1 MNEKYIKKLELNK
14 IIDILSSYCITEIGK
29 NFLHDIEPS
38 NNKLIVKH
46 LLSETTQARSL
57 ISQSGNLPIAD
68 IHDFNI
74 ISKLLKSDI
83 ALSCGNLL
91 NVGHILRISRNL
103 KSYFSSVDDV
113 SKYDSIEN
121 YFGNLYTNID
131 LENNIFKS
139 ILDENTVADEASPA
153 LASLRRKKRNLE
165 ASIKDNLSKL
175 IHSSTYSKYI
185 MDPIVTIRNDRYVIP
200 VKVEYKDNIK
210 GFVHDISYSGST
222 VFIEPISIF
231 ELNNQVHNL
240 QLEEN
245 VEIER
250 ILKNL
255 SDSIIP
261 IVNNIEISLDSIG
274 NLDLIFAKAKFSN
287 KFKCIE
293 PIINEEKFINF
304 KEARHPLIDEK
315 IVVPI
320 DIEIGNKYTSLI
332 ITGPNTGGK
341 TVTLKTVGLL
351 CLMAYLGLHIPVKDG
366 SSLYVFDNIFA
377 DIGDEQS
384 IQESLSTFSSHMLN
398 IIEIYKQAT
407 SKSLI
412 LVDELGSGT
421 DPIQGANLAISILEY
436 FNKLGALSLAT
447 THYQEIKNYALVTD
461 GFENASSEFDI
472 ENLKPTYKL
481 LVGVPGKSN
490 AFAITKRLGM
500 PDSILTRAEELMND
514 EHISVEELI
523 KNIYDDKVEIE
534 KEKDKIKQNSNQIEL
549 LRKSFDTKNSQL
561 STKENDIIEKA
572 KIKAREILLNAK
584 KEANSIISSLNELY
598 NKADAHALKQANS
611 IRNRLNEDIKNT
623 SSSSNTDNNLENP
636 SKLENINIGM
646 TVFIKT
652 LNQNGT
658 ILTLPNKSNEV
669 QIQIG
674 SMKMNIKTDKLVAV
688 KNNTQKSNTDKSF
701 NNRSFNNRLK
711 SKTAVT
717 EINVIGETVEEA
729 IFVIDK
735 FLDDSVLANLESVR
749 IVHGK
754 GTGKLRQGIHKF
766 LKTNAHVESFR
777 LGTFGEGEAGVTVV
791 KLKGTE
797 TETGTGKRDGS
808 L

>member
-14 IIDILSSYCITEIGK
+14 IIDVLESYCVTEIGK
-29 NFLHDIEPS
+29 QLLHNVEPS
-38 NNKLIVKH
+38 SNKLIVKH
-46 LLSETTQARSL
+46 LLSETTQAKNL
-57 ISQSGNLPIAD
+57 IAQNSNPPIAD
-68 IHDFNI
+68 VQDFSQ
-74 ISKLLKSDI
+74 ISKLLKSNM

-91 NVGHILRISRNL
+91 KVGHILKISRNL
-103 KSYFSSVDDV
+103 KSYFSSIDDV

-121 YFGNLYTNID
+121 YFDNLYTNID

-139 ILDENTVADEASPA
+139 ILDESTVADEASSA
-153 LASLRRKKRNLE
+153 LSNLRRKRRNLE
-165 ASIKDNLSKL
+165 SSIKENLNKF
-175 IHSSTYSKYI
+175 IHSSTYSKFI

-200 VKVEYKDNIK
+200 IKVEYKDNVK

-231 ELNNQVHNL
+231 ELNNQAHNL

-255 SDSIIP
+255 SDSLIP
-261 IVNNIEISLDSIG
+261 IVNNIEISLNSIA

-287 KFKCIE
+287 KFKCVE
-293 PIINEEKFINF
+293 PIINEEKFIDF

-315 IVVPI
+315 VVVPI
-320 DIEIGNKYTSLI
+320 DVEIGNKYTSLI

-351 CLMAYLGLHIPVKDG
+351 CLMAYLGLHIPTKDG

-436 FNKLGALSLAT
+436 FHKLGTLSLAT

-514 EHISVEELI
+514 EHIDVEELI

-549 LRKSFDTKNSQL
+549 LRKNFDNKNTQL
-561 STKENDIIEKA
+561 STRENDIIEKA
-572 KIKAREILLNAK
+572 KMQAREILLNAK

-598 NKADAHALKQANS
+598 NNADAQALKKANS
-611 IRNRLNEDIKNT
+611 IRNKLNENIKNNN
-623 SSSSNTDNNLENP
+623 SSTTTNNLSEP
-636 SKLENINIGM
+636 STTLENVTIGM
-646 TVFIKT
+646 TVLVKT

-658 ILTLPNKSNEV
+658 VLTLPNKSNEV
-669 QIQIG
+669 QVQIG
-674 SMKMNIKTDKLVAV
+674 SMKMTVKTDKLVAI
-688 KNNTQKSNTDKSF
+688 KNNTQKSNNKQKSF
-701 NNRSFNNRLK
+701 SSRNFNNKLK

-729 IFVIDK
+729 IFVVDK
-735 FLDDSVLANLESVR
+735 FLDDSALANLSTVR

-754 GTGKLRQGIHKF
+754 GTGKLRQGIHNF
-766 LKTNAHVESFR
+766 LKTNSHVKSFR
-777 LGTFGEGEAGVTVV
+777 LGTFGEGETGVTVV
-791 KLKGTE
+791 ELK
-797 TETGTGKRDGS
+797 
-808 L
+808 

>member
-14 IIDILSSYCITEIGK
+14 IIDVLESYCVTEIGK
-29 NFLHDIEPS
+29 QLLHNIEPS
-38 NNKLIVKH
+38 SNKLIVKH
-46 LLSETTQARSL
+46 LLSETTQAKNL
-57 ISQSGNLPIAD
+57 IAQNSNPPIAD
-68 IHDFNI
+68 VQDFSQ
-74 ISKLLKSDI
+74 ISKLLKSNM

-91 NVGHILRISRNL
+91 KVGHILKISRNL
-103 KSYFSSVDDV
+103 KSYFSSIDDV

-121 YFGNLYTNID
+121 YFDNLYTNID

-139 ILDENTVADEASPA
+139 ILDESTVADEASSA
-153 LASLRRKKRNLE
+153 LSNLRRKRRNLE
-165 ASIKDNLSKL
+165 SSIKENLNKF
-175 IHSSTYSKYI
+175 IHSSTYSKFI

-200 VKVEYKDNIK
+200 IKVEYKDNVK

-231 ELNNQVHNL
+231 ELNNQAHNL

-255 SDSIIP
+255 SDSLIP
-261 IVNNIEISLDSIG
+261 IVNNIEISLNSIA

-287 KFKCIE
+287 KFKCVE
-293 PIINEEKFINF
+293 PIINEEKFIDF

-315 IVVPI
+315 VVVPI
-320 DIEIGNKYTSLI
+320 DVEIGNKYTSLI

-351 CLMAYLGLHIPVKDG
+351 CLMAYLGLHIPAKDG

-436 FNKLGALSLAT
+436 FHKLGTLSLAT

-514 EHISVEELI
+514 EHIDVEELI

-549 LRKSFDTKNSQL
+549 LRKNFDNKNTQL
-561 STKENDIIEKA
+561 STRENDIIEKA
-572 KIKAREILLNAK
+572 KMQAREILLNAK

-598 NKADAHALKQANS
+598 NNADAQALKKANS
-611 IRNRLNEDIKNT
+611 IRNKLNEDIKNNN
-623 SSSSNTDNNLENP
+623 SSTTPNNLSEP
-636 SKLENINIGM
+636 STTLENVAIGM
-646 TVFIKT
+646 TVLVKT

-658 ILTLPNKSNEV
+658 VLTLPNKSNEV
-669 QIQIG
+669 QVQIG
-674 SMKMNIKTDKLVAV
+674 SMKMTVKTDKLVAI
-688 KNNTQKSNTDKSF
+688 KNNTQKSNNKQKSF
-701 NNRSFNNRLK
+701 SSRNFNNKLK

-729 IFVIDK
+729 IFVVDK
-735 FLDDSVLANLESVR
+735 FLDDSALANLSTVR

-754 GTGKLRQGIHKF
+754 GTGKLRQGIHNF
-766 LKTNAHVESFR
+766 LKTNSHVKSFR
-777 LGTFGEGEAGVTVV
+777 LGTFGEGETGVTVV
-791 KLKGTE
+791 ELK
-797 TETGTGKRDGS
+797 
-808 L
+808 

>member
-14 IIDILSSYCITEIGK
+14 IIDVLESYCVTEIGK
-29 NFLHDIEPS
+29 QLLHNIEPS
-38 NNKLIVKH
+38 SNKLIVKH
-46 LLSETTQARSL
+46 LLSETTQAKNL
-57 ISQSGNLPIAD
+57 IAQNSNPPIAD
-68 IHDFNI
+68 IQDFSQ
-74 ISKLLKSDI
+74 ISKLLKSNM

-91 NVGHILRISRNL
+91 KVGHILKISRNL
-103 KSYFSSVDDV
+103 KSYFSSIDDV

-121 YFGNLYTNID
+121 YFDNLYTNID

-139 ILDENTVADEASPA
+139 ILDESTVADEASSA
-153 LASLRRKKRNLE
+153 LSNLRRKRRNLE
-165 ASIKDNLSKL
+165 SSIKENLNKF
-175 IHSSTYSKYI
+175 IHSSTYSKFI

-200 VKVEYKDNIK
+200 IKVEYKDNVK

-231 ELNNQVHNL
+231 ELNNQAHNL

-255 SDSIIP
+255 SDSLIP
-261 IVNNIEISLDSIG
+261 IVNNIEISLNSIA

-287 KFKCIE
+287 KFKCVE
-293 PIINEEKFINF
+293 PIINEEKFIDF

-315 IVVPI
+315 VVVPI
-320 DIEIGNKYTSLI
+320 DVEIGNKYTSLI

-351 CLMAYLGLHIPVKDG
+351 CLMAYLGLHIPAKDG

-407 SKSLI
+407 SRSLI

-436 FNKLGALSLAT
+436 FHKLGTLSLAT

-514 EHISVEELI
+514 EHIDVEELI

-549 LRKSFDTKNSQL
+549 LRKNFDNKNTQL
-561 STKENDIIEKA
+561 STRENDIIEKA
-572 KIKAREILLNAK
+572 KMQAREILLNAK

-598 NKADAHALKQANS
+598 NNADSQALKKANS
-611 IRNRLNEDIKNT
+611 IRNKLNEDIKNNN
-623 SSSSNTDNNLENP
+623 SSTTPYNLSEPSTTLENVT
-636 SKLENINIGM
+636 IGM
-646 TVFIKT
+646 TVLVKT

-658 ILTLPNKSNEV
+658 VLTLPNKSNEV
-669 QIQIG
+669 QVQIG
-674 SMKMNIKTDKLVAV
+674 SMKMTVKTDKLVAI
-688 KNNTQKSNTDKSF
+688 KNNTQKSNNKQKSF
-701 NNRSFNNRLK
+701 SSRNFNNKLK

-729 IFVIDK
+729 IFVVDK
-735 FLDDSVLANLESVR
+735 FLDDSALANLSTVR

-754 GTGKLRQGIHKF
+754 GTGKLRQGIHNF
-766 LKTNAHVESFR
+766 LKTNSHVKSFR
-777 LGTFGEGEAGVTVV
+777 LGTFGEGETGVTVV
-791 KLKGTE
+791 ELK
-797 TETGTGKRDGS
+797 
-808 L
+808 

>member
-14 IIDILSSYCITEIGK
+14 IIDVLESYCVTEIGK
-29 NFLHDIEPS
+29 QLLHNIEPS
-38 NNKLIVKH
+38 SNKLIVKH
-46 LLSETTQARSL
+46 LLSETTQAKNL
-57 ISQSGNLPIAD
+57 IAQNSNPPIAD
-68 IHDFNI
+68 IQDFSQ
-74 ISKLLKSDI
+74 ISKLLKSNM

-91 NVGHILRISRNL
+91 KVGHILKISRNL
-103 KSYFSSVDDV
+103 KSYFSSIDDV

-121 YFGNLYTNID
+121 YFDNLYTNID

-139 ILDENTVADEASPA
+139 ILDESTVADEASYA
-153 LASLRRKKRNLE
+153 LSNLRRKRRNLE
-165 ASIKDNLSKL
+165 SSIKENLNKF
-175 IHSSTYSKYI
+175 IHSSTYSKFI

-200 VKVEYKDNIK
+200 IKVEYKDNVK

-231 ELNNQVHNL
+231 ELNNQAHNL

-255 SDSIIP
+255 SDSLIP
-261 IVNNIEISLDSIG
+261 IVNNIEISLNSIA

-287 KFKCIE
+287 KFKCVE
-293 PIINEEKFINF
+293 PIINEEKFIDF

-315 IVVPI
+315 VVVPI
-320 DIEIGNKYTSLI
+320 DVEIGNKYTSLI

-351 CLMAYLGLHIPVKDG
+351 CLMAYLGLHIPAKDG

-407 SKSLI
+407 SRSLI

-421 DPIQGANLAISILEY
+421 DHIQGANLAISILEY
-436 FNKLGALSLAT
+436 FHKLGTLSLAT

-514 EHISVEELI
+514 EHIDVEELI

-549 LRKSFDTKNSQL
+549 LRKNFDNKNTQL
-561 STKENDIIEKA
+561 STRENDIIEKA
-572 KIKAREILLNAK
+572 KMQAREILLNAK

-598 NKADAHALKQANS
+598 NNADAQALKKANS
-611 IRNRLNEDIKNT
+611 IRNKLNEDIKNNN
-623 SSSSNTDNNLENP
+623 SSTTPNNLSEP
-636 SKLENINIGM
+636 STTLENVTIGM
-646 TVFIKT
+646 TVLVKT

-658 ILTLPNKSNEV
+658 VLTLPNKSNEV
-669 QIQIG
+669 QVQIG
-674 SMKMNIKTDKLVAV
+674 SMKMTVKTDKLVAI
-688 KNNTQKSNTDKSF
+688 KNNTQKSNNKQKSF
-701 NNRSFNNRLK
+701 SSRNFNNKLK

-717 EINVIGETVEEA
+717 EINIIGETVEEA
-729 IFVIDK
+729 IFVVDK
-735 FLDDSVLANLESVR
+735 FLDDSALANLSTVR

-754 GTGKLRQGIHKF
+754 GTGKLRQGIHNF
-766 LKTNAHVESFR
+766 LKTNSHVKSFR
-777 LGTFGEGEAGVTVV
+777 LGTFGEGETGVTVV
-791 KLKGTE
+791 ELK
-797 TETGTGKRDGS
+797 
-808 L
+808 

>member
-14 IIDILSSYCITEIGK
+14 IIDVLESYCVTEIGK
-29 NFLHDIEPS
+29 QLLHNIEPS
-38 NNKLIVKH
+38 SNKLIVKH
-46 LLSETTQARSL
+46 LLS
-57 ISQSGNLPIAD
+57 
-68 IHDFNI
+68 
-74 ISKLLKSDI
+74 KLLKSNM

-91 NVGHILRISRNL
+91 KVGHILKISRNL
-103 KSYFSSVDDV
+103 KSYFSSIDDV

-121 YFGNLYTNID
+121 YFDNLYTNID

-139 ILDENTVADEASPA
+139 ILDESTVADEASYA
-153 LASLRRKKRNLE
+153 LSNLRRKRRNLE
-165 ASIKDNLSKL
+165 SSIKENLNKF
-175 IHSSTYSKYI
+175 IHSSTYSKFI

-200 VKVEYKDNIK
+200 IKVEYKDNVK

-231 ELNNQVHNL
+231 ELNNQAHNL

-255 SDSIIP
+255 SDSLIP
-261 IVNNIEISLDSIG
+261 IVNNIEISLNSIA

-287 KFKCIE
+287 KFKCVE
-293 PIINEEKFINF
+293 PIINEEKFIDF

-315 IVVPI
+315 VVVPI
-320 DIEIGNKYTSLI
+320 DVEIGNKYTSLI

-351 CLMAYLGLHIPVKDG
+351 CLMAYLGLHIPAKDG

-407 SKSLI
+407 SRSLI

-421 DPIQGANLAISILEY
+421 DHIQGANLAISILEY
-436 FNKLGALSLAT
+436 FHKLGTLSLAT

-514 EHISVEELI
+514 EHIDVEELI

-549 LRKSFDTKNSQL
+549 LRKNFDNKNTQL
-561 STKENDIIEKA
+561 STRENDIIEKA
-572 KIKAREILLNAK
+572 KMQAREILLNAK

-598 NKADAHALKQANS
+598 NNADAQALKKANS
-611 IRNRLNEDIKNT
+611 IRNKLNEDIKNNN
-623 SSSSNTDNNLENP
+623 SSTTPNNLSEP
-636 SKLENINIGM
+636 STTLENVTIGM
-646 TVFIKT
+646 TVLVKT

-658 ILTLPNKSNEV
+658 VLTLPNKSNEV
-669 QIQIG
+669 QVQIG
-674 SMKMNIKTDKLVAV
+674 SMKMTVKTDKLVAI
-688 KNNTQKSNTDKSF
+688 KNNTQKSNNKQKSF
-701 NNRSFNNRLK
+701 SSRNFNNKLK

-717 EINVIGETVEEA
+717 EINIIGETVEEA
-729 IFVIDK
+729 IFVVDK
-735 FLDDSVLANLESVR
+735 FLDDSALANLSTVR

-754 GTGKLRQGIHKF
+754 GTGKLRQGIHNF
-766 LKTNAHVESFR
+766 LKTNSHVKSFR
-777 LGTFGEGEAGVTVV
+777 LGTFGEGETGVTVV
-791 KLKGTE
+791 ELK
-797 TETGTGKRDGS
+797 
-808 L
+808 

>member
-14 IIDILSSYCITEIGK
+14 IIDVLESYCVTEIGK
-29 NFLHDIEPS
+29 QLLHNIEPS
-38 NNKLIVKH
+38 SNKLIVKH
-46 LLSETTQARSL
+46 LLSETTQAKNL
-57 ISQSGNLPIAD
+57 IAQNSNPPIAD
-68 IHDFNI
+68 IQDFSQ
-74 ISKLLKSDI
+74 ISKLLKSNM

-91 NVGHILRISRNL
+91 KVGHILKISRNL
-103 KSYFSSVDDV
+103 KSYFSSIDDV

-121 YFGNLYTNID
+121 YFDNLYTNID

-139 ILDENTVADEASPA
+139 ILDESTVADEASYA
-153 LASLRRKKRNLE
+153 LSNLRRKRRNLE
-165 ASIKDNLSKL
+165 SSIKENLNKF
-175 IHSSTYSKYI
+175 IHSSTYSKFI

-200 VKVEYKDNIK
+200 IKVEYKDNVK

-231 ELNNQVHNL
+231 ELNNQAHNL

-255 SDSIIP
+255 SDSLIP
-261 IVNNIEISLDSIG
+261 IVNNIEISLNSIA

-287 KFKCIE
+287 KFKCVE
-293 PIINEEKFINF
+293 PIINEEKFIDF

-315 IVVPI
+315 VVVPI
-320 DIEIGNKYTSLI
+320 DVEIGNKYTSLI

-351 CLMAYLGLHIPVKDG
+351 CLMAYLGLHIPAKDG

-407 SKSLI
+407 SRSLI

-436 FNKLGALSLAT
+436 FHKLGTLSLAT

-514 EHISVEELI
+514 EHIDVEELI

-549 LRKSFDTKNSQL
+549 LRKNFDNKNTQL
-561 STKENDIIEKA
+561 STRENDIIEKA
-572 KIKAREILLNAK
+572 KMQAREILLNAK

-598 NKADAHALKQANS
+598 NNADSQALKKANS
-611 IRNRLNEDIKNT
+611 IRNKLNEDIKNNN
-623 SSSSNTDNNLENP
+623 SSTTPYNLSEPSTTLENVT
-636 SKLENINIGM
+636 IGM
-646 TVFIKT
+646 TVLVKT

-658 ILTLPNKSNEV
+658 VLTLPNKSNEV
-669 QIQIG
+669 QVQIG
-674 SMKMNIKTDKLVAV
+674 SMKMTVKTDKLVAI
-688 KNNTQKSNTDKSF
+688 KNNTQKSNNKQKSF
-701 NNRSFNNRLK
+701 SSRNFNNKLK

-729 IFVIDK
+729 IFVVDK
-735 FLDDSVLANLESVR
+735 FLDDSALANLSTVR

-754 GTGKLRQGIHKF
+754 GTGKLRQGIHNF
-766 LKTNAHVESFR
+766 LKTNSHVKSFR
-777 LGTFGEGEAGVTVV
+777 LGTFGEGETGVTVV
-791 KLKGTE
+791 ELK
-797 TETGTGKRDGS
+797 
-808 L
+808 

>member
-1 MNEKYIKKLELNK
+1 
-14 IIDILSSYCITEIGK
+14 
-29 NFLHDIEPS
+29 
-38 NNKLIVKH
+38 
-46 LLSETTQARSL
+46 
-57 ISQSGNLPIAD
+57 
-68 IHDFNI
+68 
-74 ISKLLKSDI
+74 
-83 ALSCGNLL
+83 
-91 NVGHILRISRNL
+91 
-103 KSYFSSVDDV
+103 
-113 SKYDSIEN
+113 
-121 YFGNLYTNID
+121 
-131 LENNIFKS
+131 
-139 ILDENTVADEASPA
+139 
-153 LASLRRKKRNLE
+153 
-165 ASIKDNLSKL
+165 
-175 IHSSTYSKYI
+175 
-185 MDPIVTIRNDRYVIP
+185 
-200 VKVEYKDNIK
+200 
-210 GFVHDISYSGST
+210 
-222 VFIEPISIF
+222 
-231 ELNNQVHNL
+231 
-240 QLEEN
+240 
-245 VEIER
+245 
-250 ILKNL
+250 
-255 SDSIIP
+255 
-261 IVNNIEISLDSIG
+261 
-274 NLDLIFAKAKFSN
+274 
-287 KFKCIE
+287 
-293 PIINEEKFINF
+293 
-304 KEARHPLIDEK
+304 
-315 IVVPI
+315 
-320 DIEIGNKYTSLI
+320 
-332 ITGPNTGGK
+332 
-341 TVTLKTVGLL
+341 
-351 CLMAYLGLHIPVKDG
+351 
-366 SSLYVFDNIFA
+366 
-377 DIGDEQS
+377 
-384 IQESLSTFSSHMLN
+384 
-398 IIEIYKQAT
+398 
-407 SKSLI
+407 
-412 LVDELGSGT
+412 
-421 DPIQGANLAISILEY
+421 
-436 FNKLGALSLAT
+436 
-447 THYQEIKNYALVTD
+447 
-461 GFENASSEFDI
+461 
-472 ENLKPTYKL
+472 
-481 LVGVPGKSN
+481 
-490 AFAITKRLGM
+490 
-500 PDSILTRAEELMND
+500 MND

-572 KIKAREILLNAK
+572 KIQAREILLNAK

-611 IRNRLNEDIKNT
+611 IRNKLNEDIKNT

-797 TETGTGKRDGS
+797 TGKRDGS

>member
-14 IIDILSSYCITEIGK
+14 IIDVLEYYCVTEIGK
-29 NFLHDIEPS
+29 QLLHNIEPS
-38 NNKLIVKH
+38 SNKLIVKH
-46 LLSETTQARSL
+46 LLSETTQAKNL
-57 ISQSGNLPIAD
+57 IAQNSNPPIAD
-68 IHDFNI
+68 VQDFSQ
-74 ISKLLKSDI
+74 ISKLLKSNM

-91 NVGHILRISRNL
+91 KVGHILKISRNL
-103 KSYFSSVDDV
+103 KSYFSSIDDV

-121 YFGNLYTNID
+121 YFDNLYTNID

-139 ILDENTVADEASPA
+139 ILDESTVADEASSA
-153 LASLRRKKRNLE
+153 LSNLRRKRRNLE
-165 ASIKDNLSKL
+165 SSIKENLNKF
-175 IHSSTYSKYI
+175 IHSSTYSKFI

-200 VKVEYKDNIK
+200 IKVEYKDNVK

-231 ELNNQVHNL
+231 ELNNQAHNL

-255 SDSIIP
+255 SDSLIP
-261 IVNNIEISLDSIG
+261 IVNNIEISLNSIA

-287 KFKCIE
+287 KFKCVE
-293 PIINEEKFINF
+293 PIINEEKFIDF

-315 IVVPI
+315 VVVPI
-320 DIEIGNKYTSLI
+320 DVEIGNKYTSLI

-351 CLMAYLGLHIPVKDG
+351 CLMAYLGLHIPAKDG

-436 FNKLGALSLAT
+436 FHKLGTLSLAT

-514 EHISVEELI
+514 EHIDVEELI

-549 LRKSFDTKNSQL
+549 LRKNFDNKNTQL
-561 STKENDIIEKA
+561 STRENDIIEKA
-572 KIKAREILLNAK
+572 KMQAREILLNAK

-598 NKADAHALKQANS
+598 NNADAQALKKANS
-611 IRNRLNEDIKNT
+611 IRNKLNEDIKNNN
-623 SSSSNTDNNLENP
+623 SSTTPNNLSEP
-636 SKLENINIGM
+636 STTLENVTIGM
-646 TVFIKT
+646 TVLVKT

-658 ILTLPNKSNEV
+658 VLTLPNKSNEV
-669 QIQIG
+669 QVQIG
-674 SMKMNIKTDKLVAV
+674 SMKMTVKTDKLVAI
-688 KNNTQKSNTDKSF
+688 KNNTQKSNNKPKSF
-701 NNRSFNNRLK
+701 SSRNFNNKLK

-729 IFVIDK
+729 IFVVDK
-735 FLDDSVLANLESVR
+735 FLDDSALANLSTVR

-754 GTGKLRQGIHKF
+754 GTGKLRQGIHNF
-766 LKTNAHVESFR
+766 LKTNSHVKSFR
-777 LGTFGEGEAGVTVV
+777 LGTFGEGETGVTVV
-791 KLKGTE
+791 ELK
-797 TETGTGKRDGS
+797 
-808 L
+808 

>member
-14 IIDILSSYCITEIGK
+14 IIDVLEYYCVTEIGK
-29 NFLHDIEPS
+29 QLLHNIEPS
-38 NNKLIVKH
+38 SNKLIVKH
-46 LLSETTQARSL
+46 LLSETTQAKNL
-57 ISQSGNLPIAD
+57 IAQNSNPPIAD
-68 IHDFNI
+68 VQDFSQ
-74 ISKLLKSDI
+74 ISKLLKSNM

-91 NVGHILRISRNL
+91 KVGHILKISRNL
-103 KSYFSSVDDV
+103 KSYFSSIDDV

-121 YFGNLYTNID
+121 YFDNLYTNID

-139 ILDENTVADEASPA
+139 ILDESTVADEASSA
-153 LASLRRKKRNLE
+153 LSNLRRKRRNLE
-165 ASIKDNLSKL
+165 SSIKENLNKF
-175 IHSSTYSKYI
+175 IHSSTYSKFI

-200 VKVEYKDNIK
+200 IKVEYKDNVK

-231 ELNNQVHNL
+231 ELNNQAHNL

-255 SDSIIP
+255 SDSLIP
-261 IVNNIEISLDSIG
+261 IVNNIEISLNSIA

-287 KFKCIE
+287 KFKCVE
-293 PIINEEKFINF
+293 PIINEEKFIDF

-315 IVVPI
+315 VVVPI
-320 DIEIGNKYTSLI
+320 DVEIGNKYTSLI

-351 CLMAYLGLHIPVKDG
+351 CLMAYLGLHIPAKDG

-436 FNKLGALSLAT
+436 FHKLGTLSLAT

-514 EHISVEELI
+514 EHIDVEELI

-549 LRKSFDTKNSQL
+549 LRKNFDNKNTQL
-561 STKENDIIEKA
+561 STRENDIIEKA
-572 KIKAREILLNAK
+572 KMQAREILLNAK

-598 NKADAHALKQANS
+598 NNADAQALKKANS
-611 IRNRLNEDIKNT
+611 IRNKLNEDIKNNN
-623 SSSSNTDNNLENP
+623 SSTTPNNLSEP
-636 SKLENINIGM
+636 STTLENVTIGM
-646 TVFIKT
+646 TVLVKT
-652 LNQNGT
+652 LNPNGT
-658 ILTLPNKSNEV
+658 VLTLPNKSNEV
-669 QIQIG
+669 QVQIG
-674 SMKMNIKTDKLVAV
+674 SMKMTVKTDKLVAI
-688 KNNTQKSNTDKSF
+688 KNNTQKSNNKQKSF
-701 NNRSFNNRLK
+701 SSRNFNNKLK

-729 IFVIDK
+729 IFVVDK
-735 FLDDSVLANLESVR
+735 FLDDSALANLSTVR

-754 GTGKLRQGIHKF
+754 GTGKLRQGIHNF
-766 LKTNAHVESFR
+766 LKTNSHVKSFR
-777 LGTFGEGEAGVTVV
+777 LGTFGEGETGVTVV
-791 KLKGTE
+791 ELK
-797 TETGTGKRDGS
+797 
-808 L
+808 

>member
-14 IIDILSSYCITEIGK
+14 IIAVLESYCVTEIGK
-29 NFLHDIEPS
+29 QLLHNIEPS
-38 NNKLIVKH
+38 SNKLIVKH
-46 LLSETTQARSL
+46 LLSETTQAKNL
-57 ISQSGNLPIAD
+57 IAQNSNPPIVDVQDFSQ
-68 IHDFNI
+68 
-74 ISKLLKSDI
+74 ISKLLKSNM

-91 NVGHILRISRNL
+91 KVGHILKISRNL
-103 KSYFSSVDDV
+103 KSYFSSIDDV

-121 YFGNLYTNID
+121 YFDNLYTNID

-139 ILDENTVADEASPA
+139 ILDESTVADGASSA
-153 LASLRRKKRNLE
+153 LSNLRRKRRNLE
-165 ASIKDNLSKL
+165 SSIKENLNKF
-175 IHSSTYSKYI
+175 IHSSTYSKFI

-200 VKVEYKDNIK
+200 IKVEYKDNVK

-231 ELNNQVHNL
+231 ELNNQAHNL

-255 SDSIIP
+255 SDSLIP
-261 IVNNIEISLDSIG
+261 IVNNIEISLNSIA

-287 KFKCIE
+287 KFKCVE
-293 PIINEEKFINF
+293 PIINKEKFIDF

-315 IVVPI
+315 VVVPI
-320 DIEIGNKYTSLI
+320 DVEIGNKYTSLI

-351 CLMAYLGLHIPVKDG
+351 CLMAYLGLHIPAKDG

-407 SKSLI
+407 SRSLI

-436 FNKLGALSLAT
+436 FHKLGTLSLAT

-514 EHISVEELI
+514 EHIDVEELI

-549 LRKSFDTKNSQL
+549 LRKNFDNKNTQL
-561 STKENDIIEKA
+561 STRENDIIEKA
-572 KIKAREILLNAK
+572 KMQAREILLNAK

-598 NKADAHALKQANS
+598 NNADAQALKKANS
-611 IRNRLNEDIKNT
+611 IRNKLNEDIKNNN
-623 SSSSNTDNNLENP
+623 SSTTPNNLSEP
-636 SKLENINIGM
+636 STTLENVTIGM
-646 TVFIKT
+646 TVLVKT

-658 ILTLPNKSNEV
+658 VLTLPNKSNEV
-669 QIQIG
+669 QVQIG
-674 SMKMNIKTDKLVAV
+674 SMKMTVKTDKLVAI
-688 KNNTQKSNTDKSF
+688 KNNTQKSNNKQKSF
-701 NNRSFNNRLK
+701 SSRNFNNKLK

-729 IFVIDK
+729 IFVVDK
-735 FLDDSVLANLESVR
+735 FLDDSALANLSTVR

-754 GTGKLRQGIHKF
+754 GTGKLRQGIHNF
-766 LKTNAHVESFR
+766 LKTNSHVKSFR
-777 LGTFGEGEAGVTVV
+777 LGTFGEGETGVTVV
-791 KLKGTE
+791 ELK
-797 TETGTGKRDGS
+797 
-808 L
+808 

>member
-14 IIDILSSYCITEIGK
+14 IIDVLESYCVTEIGK
-29 NFLHDIEPS
+29 QLLHNVEPS
-38 NNKLIVKH
+38 SNKLIVKH
-46 LLSETTQARSL
+46 LLSETTQAKNL
-57 ISQSGNLPIAD
+57 IAQNSNPPIAD
-68 IHDFNI
+68 VQDFSQ
-74 ISKLLKSDI
+74 ISKLLKSNM

-91 NVGHILRISRNL
+91 KVGHILKISRNL
-103 KSYFSSVDDV
+103 KSYFSSIDDV

-121 YFGNLYTNID
+121 YFDNLYTNID

-139 ILDENTVADEASPA
+139 ILDESTVADEASSA
-153 LASLRRKKRNLE
+153 LSNLRRKRRNLE
-165 ASIKDNLSKL
+165 SSIKENLNKF
-175 IHSSTYSKYI
+175 IHSSTYSKFI

-200 VKVEYKDNIK
+200 IKVEYKDNVK

-231 ELNNQVHNL
+231 ELNNQAHNL

-255 SDSIIP
+255 SDSLIP
-261 IVNNIEISLDSIG
+261 IVNNIEISLNSIA

-287 KFKCIE
+287 KFKCVE
-293 PIINEEKFINF
+293 PIINEEKFIDF

-315 IVVPI
+315 VVVPI
-320 DIEIGNKYTSLI
+320 DVEIGNKYTSLI

-351 CLMAYLGLHIPVKDG
+351 CLMAYLGLHIPAKDG

-436 FNKLGALSLAT
+436 FHKLGTLSLAT
-447 THYQEIKNYALVTD
+447 THYQEIKNYALVKD

-514 EHISVEELI
+514 EHIDVEELI

-549 LRKSFDTKNSQL
+549 LRKNFDNKNTQL
-561 STKENDIIEKA
+561 STRENDIIEKA
-572 KIKAREILLNAK
+572 KMQAREILLNAK

-598 NKADAHALKQANS
+598 NNADAQALKKANF
-611 IRNRLNEDIKNT
+611 IRNKLNEDIKNNN
-623 SSSSNTDNNLENP
+623 SSTTPNNLSEP
-636 SKLENINIGM
+636 STTLENVTIGM
-646 TVFIKT
+646 TVLVKT

-658 ILTLPNKSNEV
+658 VLTLPNKSNEV
-669 QIQIG
+669 QVQIG
-674 SMKMNIKTDKLVAV
+674 SMKMTVKTDKLVAI
-688 KNNTQKSNTDKSF
+688 KNNTQKSNNKQKSF
-701 NNRSFNNRLK
+701 SSRNFNNKLK

-729 IFVIDK
+729 IFVVDK
-735 FLDDSVLANLESVR
+735 FLDDSALANLSTVR

-754 GTGKLRQGIHKF
+754 GTGKLRQGIHNF
-766 LKTNAHVESFR
+766 LKTNSHVKSFR
-777 LGTFGEGEAGVTVV
+777 LGTFGEGETGVTVV
-791 KLKGTE
+791 ELK
-797 TETGTGKRDGS
+797 
-808 L
+808 

>member
-14 IIDILSSYCITEIGK
+14 IIDVLESYCVTEIGK
-29 NFLHDIEPS
+29 QLLHNIEPS
-38 NNKLIVKH
+38 SNKLIVKH
-46 LLSETTQARSL
+46 LLSETTQAKNL
-57 ISQSGNLPIAD
+57 IAQNSNPPIAD
-68 IHDFNI
+68 IQDFSQ
-74 ISKLLKSDI
+74 ISKLLKSNM

-91 NVGHILRISRNL
+91 KVGHILKISRNL
-103 KSYFSSVDDV
+103 KSYFSSIDDV

-121 YFGNLYTNID
+121 YFDNLYTNID

-139 ILDENTVADEASPA
+139 ILDESTVADEASYA
-153 LASLRRKKRNLE
+153 LSNLRRKRRNLE
-165 ASIKDNLSKL
+165 SSIKENLNKF
-175 IHSSTYSKYI
+175 IHSSTYSKFI

-200 VKVEYKDNIK
+200 IKVEYKDNVK

-231 ELNNQVHNL
+231 ELNNQAHNL

-255 SDSIIP
+255 SDSLIP
-261 IVNNIEISLDSIG
+261 IVNNIEISLNSIA

-287 KFKCIE
+287 KFKCVE
-293 PIINEEKFINF
+293 PIINEEKFIDF

-315 IVVPI
+315 VVVPI
-320 DIEIGNKYTSLI
+320 DVEIGNKYTSLI

-351 CLMAYLGLHIPVKDG
+351 CLMAYLGLHIPAKDG

-407 SKSLI
+407 SRSLI

-436 FNKLGALSLAT
+436 FHKLGTLSLAT

-514 EHISVEELI
+514 EHIDVEELI

-549 LRKSFDTKNSQL
+549 LRKNFDNKNTQL
-561 STKENDIIEKA
+561 STRENDIIEKA
-572 KIKAREILLNAK
+572 KMQAREILLNAK

-598 NKADAHALKQANS
+598 NNADAQALKKANS
-611 IRNRLNEDIKNT
+611 IRNKLNEDIKNNN
-623 SSSSNTDNNLENP
+623 SSTTPNNLSEL
-636 SKLENINIGM
+636 STTLENVTIGM
-646 TVFIKT
+646 TVLVTT

-658 ILTLPNKSNEV
+658 VLTLPNKSNEV
-669 QIQIG
+669 QVQIG
-674 SMKMNIKTDKLVAV
+674 SMKMTVKTDKLVAI
-688 KNNTQKSNTDKSF
+688 KNNTQKSNNKQKSF
-701 NNRSFNNRLK
+701 SSRNFNNKLK

-729 IFVIDK
+729 IFVVDK
-735 FLDDSVLANLESVR
+735 FLDDSALANLSTVR

-754 GTGKLRQGIHKF
+754 GTGKLRQGIHNF
-766 LKTNAHVESFR
+766 LKTNSHVKSFR
-777 LGTFGEGEAGVTVV
+777 LGTFGEGETGVTVV
-791 KLKGTE
+791 ELK
-797 TETGTGKRDGS
+797 
-808 L
+808 

>member
-14 IIDILSSYCITEIGK
+14 IIDVLESYCVTEIGK
-29 NFLHDIEPS
+29 QLLHNIEPS
-38 NNKLIVKH
+38 SNKLIVKH
-46 LLSETTQARSL
+46 LLSETTQAKNL
-57 ISQSGNLPIAD
+57 IAQNSNPPIAD
-68 IHDFNI
+68 VQDFSQ
-74 ISKLLKSDI
+74 ISKLLKSNM

-91 NVGHILRISRNL
+91 KVGHILKISRNL
-103 KSYFSSVDDV
+103 KSYFSSLDDT

-121 YFGNLYTNID
+121 YFDNLYTNID

-139 ILDENTVADEASPA
+139 ILDESTVADEASSA
-153 LASLRRKKRNLE
+153 LNNLRRKRRNLE
-165 ASIKDNLSKL
+165 SSIKENLNKF
-175 IHSSTYSKYI
+175 IHSSTYSKFI

-200 VKVEYKDNIK
+200 VKVEYKDNVK

-231 ELNNQVHNL
+231 ELNNQAHNL

-255 SDSIIP
+255 SDSLIP
-261 IVNNIEISLDSIG
+261 IVNNIEISLNSIA

-287 KFKCIE
+287 KFKCVE
-293 PIINEEKFINF
+293 PIINEEKFIDF

-315 IVVPI
+315 VVVPI
-320 DIEIGNKYTSLI
+320 DVEIGNKYTSLI

-351 CLMAYLGLHIPVKDG
+351 CLMAYLGLHIPAKDD

-436 FNKLGALSLAT
+436 FHKLGALSLTT

-514 EHISVEELI
+514 EHISIEELI

-549 LRKSFDTKNSQL
+549 LRKNFDNKNTQL

-572 KIKAREILLNAK
+572 KMQAREILLNAK

-598 NKADAHALKQANS
+598 NNADAQALKKANS
-611 IRNRLNEDIKNT
+611 IRNKLNENIKNNN
-623 SSSSNTDNNLENP
+623 SSTTPNNLSEP
-636 SKLENINIGM
+636 STTLENVTIGM
-646 TVFIKT
+646 TVLVKT

-658 ILTLPNKSNEV
+658 VLTLPNKSNEV
-669 QIQIG
+669 QVQIG
-674 SMKMNIKTDKLVAV
+674 SMKMTVKTDKLVAI
-688 KNNTQKSNTDKSF
+688 KNNTQKSNNKQKSF
-701 NNRSFNNRLK
+701 SSRNFNNKLK

-729 IFVIDK
+729 IFVVDK
-735 FLDDSVLANLESVR
+735 FLDDSALANLSTVR

-754 GTGKLRQGIHKF
+754 GTGKLRQGIHNF
-766 LKTNAHVESFR
+766 LKTNSHVKSFR
-777 LGTFGEGEAGVTVV
+777 LGTFGEGETGVTVV
-791 KLKGTE
+791 ELK
-797 TETGTGKRDGS
+797 
-808 L
+808 